1 MPFVSHGTTSGKKP
15 YKNLWYLI
23 TYSTIV
29 TANLVSSLVLG
40 TKIFYSR
47 TNWQNCI
54 GSVDGAILRIFR
66 PKINQNIVYNGHKR
80 AHGIKVCLYL
90 MDSLV
95 TLVAPM
101 WVNGMIV
108 PCHTSLGC
116 SRIYRD
122 QYWHNNQPLCIY
134 GDPAYSSSFQLL
146 ASFSRQ
152 NLKPNPVNYN
162 KAVSQIRVPVEWLF
176 NEIEIYFKFVSY
188 TNICLFSNSP

>member
-1 MPFVSHGTTSGKKP
+1 MFITVTSEH
-15 YKNLWYLI
+15 
-23 TYSTIV
+23 
-29 TANLVSSLVLG
+29 TASS
-40 TKIFYSR
+40 F
-47 TNWQNCI
+47 
-54 GSVDGAILRIFR
+54 
-66 PKINQNIVYNGHKR
+66 
-80 AHGIKVCLYL
+80 KVCLYL

-95 TLVAPM
+95 NLVAPM

-134 GDPAYSSSFQLL
+134 GDPAYSSSFHLL

-152 NLKPNPVNYN
+152 NLTPNPVNYN